1 MYMNFKLKPLIRY
14 NALTATI
21 LIPYRTI
28 IINFPSIS
36 LFTLI
41 DFVWLFM
48 LHHTYEMV
56 SFFSAKICI
65 VTNNQKVPCLPN
77 TYIV

>member
-21 LIPYRTI
+21 LIPYHTI

-41 DFVWLFM
+41 DLVCLFM
-48 LHHTYEMV
+48 LQHTNVMA

-65 VTNNQKVPCLPN
+65 VTNNHPAFQTP
-77 TYIV
+77 I